1 MISCLPPCHSGTQE
15 DPTNVFTDLIAIDIP
30 GRTIRVEVSDAELA
44 TRRKAEE
51 ARGAQAWTPSKP
63 RERKVSRALKAY
75 ALLASSA
82 DEGAVRKLPG
92 E

>member
-1 MISCLPPCHSGTQE
+1 VKDGDGIL
-15 DPTNVFTDLIAIDIP
+15 IDIP
-30 GRTIRVEVSDAELA
+30 NRIIRLEVTDAEFA
-44 TRRKAEE
+44 ARRKAEE
-51 ARGAQAWTPSKP
+51 ARGAQAFTPVQP